1 MVNRF
6 CPICGKR
13 HPEIANCG
21 KYGVYICSAHCDTC
35 QFRLGRKLIGG
46 GFCGYS
52 APTRATGIP
61 VFLAPAED
69 IKAELLRMKDWSNDQ
84 IAVRYAET
92 IGVCRETENTF
103 VKIKCRAVL
112 AACQKMLYDRADSVI
127 AEEQIPQM
135 PSEDIREYRIE
146 LCRLI
151 ATNDLNDNLKRA
163 VNRALDI
170 CSAVLNRRS
179 GE

>member
-1 MVNRF
+1 MVNKY
-6 CPICGKR
+6 CPVCGSR
-13 HPEIANCG
+13 HPEIADCA
-21 KYGVYICSAHCDTC
+21 KYGVHICSAHCDTC
-35 QFRLGRKLIGG
+35 QFRLGRNMISG
-46 GFCGYS
+46 GFCGYN

-69 IKAELLRMKDWSNDQ
+69 IKAEAERMKSWTNDQ
-84 IAVRYAET
+84 IAERYAT
-92 IGVCRETENTF
+92 VKGLNCDTEDTSLKAKF
-103 VKIKCRAVL
+103 RAVL
-112 AACQKMLYDRADSVI
+112 AACQKMLYERADSVI
-127 AEEQIPQM
+127 AEERIPKM

-151 ATNDLNDNLKRA
+151 ATNDLNNTLKSA